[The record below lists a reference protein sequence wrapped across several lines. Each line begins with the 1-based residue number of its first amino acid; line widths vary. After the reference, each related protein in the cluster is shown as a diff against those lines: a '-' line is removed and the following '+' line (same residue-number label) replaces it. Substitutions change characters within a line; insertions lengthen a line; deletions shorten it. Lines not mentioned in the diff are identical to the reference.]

1 MYQDIFPEELKRWQE
16 QGAALIDV
24 RETYEYAK
32 GHVPSAKNIPLSEFQ
47 QRLTEVPDKVV
58 LICASGNR
66 SSQAAHYL
74 DEHSYTQVANL
85 MGGTFGWA
93 QRGLP
98 VDRA

>member
-1 MYQDIFPEELKRWQE
+1 MYHDIFPEELKGWQQ

-24 RETYEYAK
+24 RESYEYAQ
-32 GHVPSAKNIPLSEFQ
+32 GHVPGAKNIPLSEFSA
-47 QRLTEVPDKVV
+47 RLAEVPDKVV

-74 DEHSYTQVANL
+74 GEHGYSQVANL

-98 VDRA
+98 VDR